1 MVNPL
6 QRYKSVS
13 VLILDDY
20 SEFRLSL
27 KQMVESFG
35 VNHID
40 VCTNAEDA
48 LACYSE
54 HYHDIL
60 LVDYNLGDGLNGL
73 QLLAE
78 LNHRNLL
85 KYGTNYVLITGETAS
100 DLVMGALEYRP
111 DDYLAKP
118 FTKTTLKS
126 RLDKLV
132 EKALAFKPIY
142 NALNQKKPKTALSLC
157 DQLMAENKRVSIE
170 CLRLKADIYL
180 KQLNYSQALS
190 IYNSILHKRELSW
203 AQMGVAICYL
213 ALGESHKSLELC
225 KLIVT
230 KNSSAVEAYDLA
242 CECFIQQHDFES
254 AYAITQKAIAHSPN
268 SIIRQRQLA
277 KLATRYNELEIAFNA
292 YKRVLQLAK
301 YSCLAQ
307 LDDYLHQ
314 LCVCTLIQIG
324 EQNALARRVKKDFSS
339 VYRAMTKYYPGIQSQ
354 LITETHQ
361 HFIEYLVDKSGK
373 TGEKLM
379 KTADKVASFP
389 DPLNPVFVDLLEI
402 VMKHADIE
410 RVTNTLDPLVTKEK
424 AKLIAHDD
432 PEKSENFNQQGM
444 LKYKEKAFESA
455 QGAFATALANAPNNP
470 NIALNLLQAVYQRYK
485 QQQKFSLTK
494 RQFAL
499 SFNALKALA
508 PNDHR
513 YKQSQSLL
521 NFAKAKLTE

>member
-6 QRYKSVS
+6 QRYKSIS
-13 VLILDDY
+13 VLILDDF

-35 VNHID
+35 VHHID

-118 FTKTTLKS
+118 FTKTTLKA

-132 EKALAFKPIY
+132 EKSLAFKPIY
-142 NALNQKKPKTALSLC
+142 TALNQNKPKTALSLC
-157 DQLMAENKRVSIE
+157 DQLMAENKRVGIE
-170 CLRLKADIYL
+170 CFRLKAEIYL
-180 KQLNYSQALS
+180 KQLNYTQALS

-203 AQMGVAICYL
+203 AQMGAAVCYL
-213 ALGESHKSLELC
+213 ALGESHQALELC
-225 KLIVT
+225 KLIAT
-230 KNSSAVEAYDLA
+230 KNPSAVEAYDLA
-242 CECFIQQHDFES
+242 CECFVEQQDFES
-254 AYAITQKAIAHSPN
+254 AYTITQKAIAHSPN
-268 SIIRQRQLA
+268 SIVRQRQLA
-277 KLATRYNELEIAFNA
+277 MLATRYHELEVAFNA

-307 LDDYLHQ
+307 LDDYLNQ
-314 LCVCTLIQIG
+314 LCVCTTIQLTDSG
-324 EQNALARRVKKDFSS
+324 AGAGRVKKEYPN
-339 VYRAMTKYYPGIQSQ
+339 VYRSISKLYPSIQSQ
-354 LITETHQ
+354 LAIELHQ
-361 HFIEYLVDKSGK
+361 NFVEYLADKTGK
-373 TGEKLM
+373 KGEKLIL
-379 KTADKVASFP
+379 TCDKVAEFP
-389 DPLNPVFVDLLEI
+389 DPLNPAFVNMLEL

-410 RVTNTLDPLVTKEK
+410 RINSTLDPIVTKEK
-424 AKLIAHDD
+424 AKLISHDD
-432 PEKSENFNQQGM
+432 HEKSENFNHQGM
-444 LKYKEKAFESA
+444 VKYKEKAFESA

-470 NIALNLLQAVYQRYK
+470 NIALNLLQAAYQLHK
-485 QQQKFSLTK
+485 QQQKFTLTK

-499 SFNALKALA
+499 SFNALKSLA
-508 PNDHR
+508 PHDHR
-513 YKQSQSLL
+513 HKQSQSLL
-521 NFAKAKLTE
+521 NFAKAKLSG